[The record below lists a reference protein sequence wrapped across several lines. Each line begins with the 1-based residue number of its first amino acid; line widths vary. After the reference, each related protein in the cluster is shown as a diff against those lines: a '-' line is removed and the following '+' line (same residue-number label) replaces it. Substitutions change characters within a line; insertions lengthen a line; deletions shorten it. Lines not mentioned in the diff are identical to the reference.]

1 MNEITDIISKL
12 DLKPHPE
19 GGYYR
24 ETYRSEGS
32 IPKEALGE
40 NYKGDRNYATAIYY
54 LITSQNFSAFHKI
67 TQDETWHF
75 YDGAAMRLHII
86 SPQGDYTELLIGN
99 NLNRDEVP
107 QFTVPGGYWFASE
120 VSLPNSYSLMGC
132 TVAPGFSF
140 EDFIMPE
147 RKELL
152 TLFPQHKQL
161 IIQLTHG

>member
-32 IPKEALGE
+32 IPKDALSE
-40 NYKGDRNYATAIYY
+40 NYMGDRNYATAIYY

-86 SPQGDYTELLIGN
+86 SPQGEYNELLIGN

-120 VSLPNSYSLMGC
+120 VSQPNSYSLMGC

-147 RKELL
+147 REELL

-161 IIQLTHG
+161 IIKLTHG